1 MCGLAGIFDPRGE
14 APVDRRLLERMNWA
28 QRHRGPDGEGL
39 HVAPGIGLASTRLA
53 IIDVAGGAQ
62 PMLNEDASVA
72 LVYNGA
78 IYNFR
83 DLQGELAR
91 RGHRFRSA
99 SDTEVIVHAWEE
111 WGEACVGRLRGMF
124 AFALWDAR
132 QRILFLAR
140 DRLGVKPLHYAI
152 LPDGRLLFASE
163 LKALLAHPELPRRL
177 DPLAV
182 EDYLAYGYVP
192 DPKTIYHAARKL
204 APGHWLSWRV
214 GQSAPRQERYWRL
227 RFAARAALDAPRA
240 AAELLE
246 RLEEAVAL
254 RLVADVPLGAFLSG
268 GIDSSAVVATM
279 SRIAAAPVSTCAIG
293 FDRADHDETAFAGQ
307 VAAACNT
314 RHRVGRVQ
322 ARDLAVIERLPLVYD
337 EPFADASAIPTMQL
351 CALARVAVTVALSGD
366 GGDEL
371 FAGYRRHRWHLYEER
386 VRAALPASVRR
397 PLFGALGALYPQLDW
412 APQPLRLQATLAE
425 LALDPAD
432 AYARSVAIAPDAVRR
447 RLYSPGQRSAL
458 GGYGAAE
465 VIRAHWRESGSEHPL
480 DQVQYVDLMTYL
492 PGDILTKVDRASMA
506 HSLEV
511 RAPFLDHV
519 LVEWAATLPPRL
531 RLNAH
536 GSKYVLKRALR
547 PYLPAAIVQRGKM
560 GFAVP
565 LAAWLRGSLM
575 APVQRALAEPAFAD
589 AGLFEPAAV
598 ARLVAQ
604 HRSGRRDHSRIIW
617 ALFMLAGFLARVYDG
632 DMALCDPMRCAA
644 RHTPRPGGNRAWLRH
659 KPGPISS
666 MARLAS

>member
-1 MCGLAGIFDPRGE
+1 MCGLVGIFDPQGT
-14 APVDRRLLERMNWA
+14 APIDRLLLERMNRT
-28 QRHRGPDGEGL
+28 QRHRGPDGEGM
-39 HVAPGIGLASTRLA
+39 HVAPGIGLAHTRLA
-53 IIDVAGGAQ
+53 IIDLAAGVQ
-62 PMLNEDASVA
+62 PMFNEDASVVV
-72 LVYNGA
+72 VYNGA

-83 DLQGELAR
+83 DLREELSA

-111 WGEACVGRLRGMF
+111 WGEACVRRLHGMF

-132 QRILFLAR
+132 QRTLFLAR

-152 LPDGRLLFASE
+152 LPDGQLLFASE
-163 LKALLAHPELPRRL
+163 LKALLAHPELPRRI
-177 DPLAV
+177 DPFAV

-192 DPKTIYHAARKL
+192 DPKTIYQSARKL
-204 APGHWLSWRV
+204 APGQWLSWRV
-214 GQSAPRQERYWRL
+214 GETAPRQERYWRL
-227 RFAARAALDAPRA
+227 RFAARAGLDAPRA

-279 SRIAAAPVSTCAIG
+279 SRIAAAPVNTCSIG
-293 FDRADHDETAFAGQ
+293 FDRSDHDETAFALQ
-307 VAAACNT
+307 VAEACNT
-314 RHRVGRVQ
+314 RHRVGRTHVQ
-322 ARDLAVIERLPLVYD
+322 DLAVTLRLPLVYD

-351 CALARVAVTVALSGD
+351 CALAREAVTVALSGD

-386 VRAALPASVRR
+386 VRAALPAGLRR
-397 PLFGALGALYPQLDW
+397 PLFGALGALYPKLDW
-412 APQPLRLQATLAE
+412 APRPLRLQATLAE

-432 AYARSVAIAPDAVRR
+432 AYARSVALAPDAARR
-447 RLYSPGQRSAL
+447 RLYSPALRSAL
-458 GGYGAAE
+458 QGYAAAE

-506 HSLEV
+506 HALEV
-511 RAPFLDHV
+511 RAPFLDHA
-519 LVEWAATLPPRL
+519 LVEWAATLPQHL
-531 RLNAH
+531 RLNAR
-536 GSKYVLKRALR
+536 GSKYVLKQALR

-560 GFAVP
+560 GFSVP

-575 APVQRALAEPAFAD
+575 APVQQALAEPAFTD
-589 AGLFEPAAV
+589 AGLFDPPEV
-598 ARLVAQ
+598 ARLIAQ
-604 HRSGRRDHSRIIW
+604 HRSGRSDHSRIIW
-617 ALFMLAGFLARVYDG
+617 ALFMFAGFLARVHGRETPHADA
-632 DMALCDPMRCAA
+632 DDAPLSAADDALGQRVPV
-644 RHTPRPGGNRAWLRH
+644 
-659 KPGPISS
+659 
-666 MARLAS
+666 ASP